1 MKPEDVAFVVISSL
15 LLSLIVVRFQISEF
29 RKRGFVA
36 TDYYKRDLRKVPT
49 CGGISLLIVFFTILA
64 VMVALGRISRF
75 ELIASMT
82 ILLFGVFGLLD
93 DFIDVGRITKVFI
106 PLFFSIP
113 VALEMNSTSVILPLL
128 GEVDLGLLYVY
139 LIVPLYVMVVA
150 NLVNMHSGFNGLA
163 VGLSAILM
171 FFLLVKSIIFN
182 RNLTFTLSCMLGAVL
197 GLLYYNWYPS
207 RIFDGNVGAMTMG
220 ATIGLGIVACGFL
233 VSGFVMLIPHTVNFL
248 MYVYWRIMRK
258 LHPDDERWKLVKF
271 GRVREDGTLEVPNR
285 LTLKWLLPYHFRM
298 TEKQVVLAMYALT
311 IVFCL
316 ISLPI
321 PY

>member
-1 MKPEDVAFVVISSL
+1 MKLHEVCLIFTVSLFLSL
-15 LLSLIVVRFQISEF
+15 LVVRFQIYEF
-29 RKRGFVA
+29 KKLGIVA
-36 TDYYKRDLRKVPT
+36 TDYYKRDLRRVPT

-64 VMVALGRISRF
+64 LNFGRINRF
-75 ELIASMT
+75 D
-82 ILLFGVFGLLD
+82 ILAAITLGLFGFFGLLD
-93 DFIDVGRITKVFI
+93 DFLDVGRATKIFVPI
-106 PLFFSIP
+106 LFSIP
-113 VALEMNSTSVILPLL
+113 LSSALDTAVILPFI
-128 GEVDLGLLYVY
+128 GEIDLGLFY
-139 LIVPLYVMVVA
+139 LFIIAPVYVMVVA

-171 FFLLVKSIIFN
+171 AFLLIKSMMFD

-207 RIFDGNVGAMTMG
+207 RIFDGNVGALTMG
-220 ATIGLGIVACGFL
+220 ATVGVGIIVCGFL
-233 VSGFVMLIPHTVNFL
+233 VSGFIMLIPHTVNFL
-248 MYVYWRIMRK
+248 MYVYWRMMRK
-258 LHPDDERWKLVKF
+258 LHPNDERWRLVKF

-285 LTLKWLLPYHFRM
+285 LTLKWVLPYHFRM

-311 IVFCL
+311 TAFCL